1 MRKTRSWLVAAIASA
16 ACVVGF
22 AAPAQASVG
31 QCSSGQ
37 ECIWTGTS
45 YSGSFHGSTGNMD
58 FTWPSTWNDV
68 ADSAASYGNTYCARF
83 WEDVGYTGHY
93 IYFSRPAL
101 GGTYRDPALSNG
113 GGYGPY
119 NSENWANR
127 ISSGN
132 WQSC

>member
-1 MRKTRSWLVAAIASA
+1 
-16 ACVVGF
+16 
-22 AAPAQASVG
+22 
-31 QCSSGQ
+31 
-37 ECIWTGTS
+37 
-45 YSGSFHGSTGNMD
+45 MD

-101 GGTYRDPALSNG
+101 GNISRP
-113 GGYGPY
+113 GPVQWGWVRPD